1 MNCYINSNE
10 ILYAFNI
17 WDVGSAKAVID
28 AASKLKRNVIL
39 QTSASIYEKIDIKA
53 IRYFVTYYSKEK
65 NIRAWLHLDHCK
77 KMNIIDSAIINGYDS
92 VMIDAS
98 SFPLNENI
106 KITNEVVKKAH
117 SKGVIVEAE
126 LGQIRGVEENIAY
139 DKNDYISLNDI
150 DEFIENTNMDMLAV
164 AFGNAHGA
172 YKGTP
177 KLNYEIVRYVT
188 SKTDIPFV
196 VHGGS
201 GLSNDILKELMS
213 IKGVNKINIS
223 TDVKMAYRD
232 GILKALEQKLFD
244 EDGFQ
249 ALCIE
254 DNIYNSIKKMAESK
268 IKLLDEV

>member
-1 MNCYINSNE
+1 MHN
-10 ILYAFNI
+10 
-17 WDVGSAKAVID
+17 
-28 AASKLKRNVIL
+28 
-39 QTSASIYEKIDIKA
+39 
-53 IRYFVTYYSKEK
+53 
-65 NIRAWLHLDHCK
+65 
-77 KMNIIDSAIINGYDS
+77 
-92 VMIDAS
+92 
-98 SFPLNENI
+98 
-106 KITNEVVKKAH
+106 
-117 SKGVIVEAE
+117 
-126 LGQIRGVEENIAY
+126 
-139 DKNDYISLNDI
+139 KNDYVSLNNI
-150 DEFIENTNMDMLAV
+150 DEFIENTNMDMIAV

-188 SKTDIPFV
+188 GKTDVPFV

-223 TDVKMAYRD
+223 TDVKMAYRE
-232 GILKALEQKLFD
+232 GILKSLEQKLFD